1 MDTLRAPAAI
11 RRETPYQTDWQSR
24 ASTRFRMDDTTPPA
38 DPKKDFNTLDLS
50 QLQAF
55 SFGTQWA
62 QDKQEHSDGG
72 NRGPRDRDGQSRD
85 DRPRREGPGG
95 PDKRDRRAF
104 KRPVGAPGGSSG
116 PGSGGGGQL
125 GGEQRPPR
133 FEGGAD
139 RGPRPT
145 GDDRRGR
152 SEGGFAPR
160 SRPALVDRT
169 PYFSPFFDVTFYP
182 EDTSFESLAKTIRA
196 SCRTFELF
204 DIARTVIGKNDR
216 FVAVIQHK
224 RPVSKGG
231 NEGGGAPRT
240 KPCFYISLPD
250 GALFDTEDGALA
262 HVTRNHL
269 GMFFDE
275 AQVEVD
281 PPKGNFQVINK
292 CGVTGALLGPPN
304 FHRYAQAVQQHHAA
318 HAAHMPLEVYRNRV
332 ETVRDPEVVAA
343 WLESMK
349 RVTRFTWKTTQSEAK
364 KARDAAEAI
373 HAVASFDEVTPITVE
388 TAETVGE
395 APATEGM
402 MNEAGQSVPE
412 VTAADEATGG
422 EPVGPSF
429 DSVEDARVYLLTQAR
444 DRVVRAVDSG
454 RFLGK
459 MLDTLPDG
467 EIKRAVLGALERQRK
482 FPLDT
487 ANALRGRLRR
497 EGFTIFKKGSK
508 GVSYVCAVKRK
519 FRLPGQTFA
528 ESIGELIDF
537 IESHPLVKGSELP
550 EKFLGYTPAAGGDAP
565 AVVDQVRLQR
575 LQGDLRWLVTEGYV
589 TEFLNGGLF
598 ASPAMVASKS
608 DSPDDEP
615 DGHEEFPEAPALAA
629 VAGTSASGPVET
641 PEPAAEIASE
651 QPVAESE
658 LQPEAVAAP
667 VKATPEAAVGSEEI
681 APDDKPVANTVAEET
696 PPVETSTEAAPSED
710 APERKPS
717 E

>member
-1 MDTLRAPAAI
+1 
-11 RRETPYQTDWQSR
+11 
-24 ASTRFRMDDTTPPA
+24 MDDTTPPA

-62 QDKQEHSDGG
+62 QDKQERSDGG
-72 NRGPRDRDGQSRD
+72 NRGPRDRDGQNRD

-95 PDKRDRRAF
+95 PDKRDRRTF
-104 KRPVGAPGGSSG
+104 KRPAGAPGGASG
-116 PGSGGGGQL
+116 PGGGGGGQP

-133 FEGGAD
+133 FAGGAD
-139 RGPRPT
+139 RGQRPE

-152 SEGGFAPR
+152 PEGGFAPR
-160 SRPALVDRT
+160 GRPAPVDRT
-169 PYFSPFFDVTFYP
+169 PYFSPYFDVTFYP

-224 RPVSKGG
+224 RPASNEGS
-231 NEGGGAPRT
+231 EGGGAPRT
-240 KPCFYISLPD
+240 KPRFYISLPD
-250 GALFDTEDGALA
+250 GALFDTEDGALV

-281 PPKGNFQVINK
+281 PPKGSFQVINK

-304 FHRYAQAVQQHHAA
+304 YHRYAQAVQQHHAA

-349 RVTRFTWKTTQSEAK
+349 KVTRYTWKTTQSEAK
-364 KARDAAEAI
+364 TPRNAAEALQAAASVGEAMTT
-373 HAVASFDEVTPITVE
+373 AVETVE
-388 TAETVGE
+388 TAGDT
-395 APATEGM
+395 PAAEGM
-402 MNEAGQSVPE
+402 ITEAGLSAPDI
-412 VTAADEATGG
+412 TTADETAGK

-444 DRVVRAVDSG
+444 ERVVRAVDSG
-454 RFLGK
+454 RFHGK
-459 MLDTLPDG
+459 LLDTLPEG

-550 EKFLGYTPAAGGDAP
+550 EKFLGYTPEAGGDAP
-565 AVVDQVRLQR
+565 AVVDQARLQR

-598 ASPAMVASKS
+598 APPAMVAPKS
-608 DSPDDEP
+608 GSSDDEP
-615 DGHEEFPEAPALAA
+615 DGHEEFPEAPAPEAGAA
-629 VAGTSASGPVET
+629 TSASVSAEKPA
-641 PEPAAEIASE
+641 PAAEIASE
-651 QPVAESE
+651 QPVAEPE
-658 LQPEAVAAP
+658 PQPEAVVAP
-667 VKATPEAAVGSEEI
+667 VEATPEAAVVSEEI
-681 APDDKPVANTVAEET
+681 APADEPLAKTVAEEAA
-696 PPVETSTEAAPSED
+696 PVETSTEAAPSED